1 MLNNLIA
8 SSMNR
13 SFTLKII
20 FICFFVVFISIIKVK
35 SQNPSAEQKIFE
47 LDSKLSAMRAA
58 RDEPTKVEGIYLNS
72 LISDLLPS
80 IYFQQGKLVG
90 TYKDNPIVLF
100 TDISSLP
107 SLSDL
112 NPLYKKIEIIS
123 IKIKKPADLQ
133 KALRISDLTAF
144 DNLKYI
150 YFLCDFNICPNQI
163 QNTECIN
170 EKISAMIQRTE
181 NSSIEILYK
190 TNIGS

>member
-1 MLNNLIA
+1 
-8 SSMNR
+8 MNR

-20 FICFFVVFISIIKVK
+20 FICFFVWFTSIIKVK
-35 SQNPSAEQKIFE
+35 SQNQIAEQKIFE

-58 RDEPTKVEGIYLNS
+58 QDEPTKIEGIYLNG
-72 LISDLLPS
+72 LVYDLLPS

-90 TYKDNPIVLF
+90 TYKENPIVLF
-100 TDISSLP
+100 TDISSLQ
-107 SLSDL
+107 SLSES
-112 NPLYKKIEIIS
+112 NPLYNKIEIIS

-150 YFLCDFNICPNQI
+150 YFLCDFNICPDQI
-163 QNTECIN
+163 QNMSCVN
-170 EKISAMIQRTE
+170 EKISAMIQRAE